1 MPARGGLQQAAAL
14 MQRGPI
20 RAPRTLTSNFFRPNP
35 AVRARNRRWQSTNSK
50 PPSDPTST
58 AAPQSRRISRIL
70 AGASRFMPKRLRGAL
85 QDLRSAPLSHIFAF
99 LALHE
104 ITAILPIFG
113 LTYIFHTLNVDMPA
127 NWMVTEDG
135 LNKWTNYFRKKRWF
149 GLEPIDDGLREE
161 ALPRRDKSTE
171 LMDQEKKA
179 NTEELLR
186 ATREVMSHNDLKP
199 EKRRATADD
208 SAFTSSSETVAGLRS
223 WAVARLRKADPQPEE
238 PLSPPTKAQ
247 GLEETGDAEW
257 RSRFWKVTQNTING
271 TSEVSVVE
279 KPGNS
284 QTKEVGSLPP
294 DLKRVPEVHKTE
306 AAKMPP
312 EKMQKILVQVAA
324 AYAITKMLLV
334 PRIALSLWLTPWL
347 ARGFVGFRQ
356 ALRRK

>member
-1 MPARGGLQQAAAL
+1 MLARVPRAL
-14 MQRGPI
+14 P
-20 RAPRTLTSNFFRPNP
+20 SDFFRPNL

-50 PPSDPTST
+50 PPSDPSSIT
-58 AAPQSRRISRIL
+58 APQSRRISQIL

-113 LTYIFHTLNVDMPA
+113 LTYVFYTLNVDVPA
-127 NWMVTEDG
+127 NWIVTEDG
-135 LNKWTNYFRKKRWF
+135 LNKWTSYFRKKRWF
-149 GLEPIDDGLREE
+149 GLEPVDDSLREE
-161 ALPRRDKSTE
+161 ALPRRDKSIK
-171 LMDQEKKA
+171 LMDEETRA

-208 SAFTSSSETVAGLRS
+208 SAFTSSSGTVVGWRS
-223 WAVARLRKADPQPEE
+223 WAAARLRKVDPQPEE
-238 PLSPPTKAQ
+238 PVSPPTKGQ
-247 GLEETGDAEW
+247 GLEQADDAEW
-257 RSRFWKVTQNTING
+257 RSRIWKVTKNTING

-284 QTKEVGSLPP
+284 QSKEVGSLPP
-294 DLKRVPEVHKTE
+294 NLKRVPEVHKTE

-347 ARGFVGFRQ
+347 AKGFVGFRQ
-356 ALRRK
+356 ALRRKR

>member
-1 MPARGGLQQAAAL
+1 MPARSGLLQQAAAL
-14 MQRGPI
+14 MQRGPT
-20 RAPRTLTSNFFRPNP
+20 RAPRTLPTSNFFRPNP
-35 AVRARNRRWQSTNSK
+35 AVRARYNRRGQSTNSNSK
-50 PPSDPTST
+50 PPPSDPTSIA

-70 AGASRFMPKRLRGAL
+70 AGASRFMPRRLRGAL

-113 LTYIFHTLNVDMPA
+113 LTYIFHTLNVDIPA

-135 LNKWTNYFRKKRWF
+135 LNKWTNYFRKQRWF

-161 ALPRRDKSTE
+161 TSPRRDKSTE
-171 LMDQEKKA
+171 LMDQETK
-179 NTEELLR
+179 
-186 ATREVMSHNDLKP
+186 
-199 EKRRATADD
+199 
-208 SAFTSSSETVAGLRS
+208 G
-223 WAVARLRKADPQPEE
+223 LRKADPQPEE

-247 GLEETGDAEW
+247 GLGETGDADW
-257 RSRFWKVTQNTING
+257 RSRFWKVTKNKING
-271 TSEVSVVE
+271 TSEASVVE

-284 QTKEVGSLPP
+284 QSKEVGSLPP
-294 DLKRVPEVHKTE
+294 DLKRVPEVHKTG

-312 EKMQKILVQVAA
+312 ENMQKILVQVAA

-356 ALRRK
+356 ALRRKRR